1 MSLSQRIR
9 EGAPLRRNTVV
20 EIAGTTSP
28 LAICLTVVVVLFP
41 APVRLLGWFT
51 CGLLGL
57 CTTVGLSR
65 ASAVGYS
72 PLEWPRPET
81 NGDLAVNAI
90 AYNGV
95 LILGTI
101 LGQVVWSVSTS
112 LLLAGG
118 TSTILPFW
126 FLKHIHLLVF
136 LAEE

>member
-1 MSLSQRIR
+1 MPFSQRIR
-9 EGAPLRRNTVV
+9 EGASLRRNTVV
-20 EIAGTTSP
+20 ELAGTTSP
-28 LAICLTVVVVLFP
+28 LTICLAVVVVLFP
-41 APVRLLGWFT
+41 APVTLLGWFA

-65 ASAVGYS
+65 TSEVGFS
-72 PLEWPRPET
+72 LIEWPRAET

-101 LGQVVWSVSTS
+101 LGQVVWSVSTG
-112 LLLAGG
+112 LLLAVG